1 MITGEK
7 APLFKLKNQDGK
19 DVSLSDYFGK
29 RIMLVFYPKDNSTV
43 CTNQLCEYSDS
54 LNEFEELGIIVFGIS
69 NDSVDSHKKFKEK
82 YSIKFDL
89 LSDETKEV
97 CRAYDVLSIFNL
109 PRRAIFFIDENGYVI
124 YENTTFVF
132 MRQRK
137 YDLLRVIE
145 QKFR

>member
-1 MITGEK
+1 MTAWIH
-7 APLFKLKNQDGK
+7 
-19 DVSLSDYFGK
+19 
-29 RIMLVFYPKDNSTV
+29 I
-43 CTNQLCEYSDS
+43 
-54 LNEFEELGIIVFGIS
+54 
-69 NDSVDSHKKFKEK
+69 KKFKEK
-82 YSIKFDL
+82 NSIKFDL

>member
-82 YSIKFDL
+82 NSIKFDL

-137 YDLLRVIE
+137 YDLLRVTE

>member
-54 LNEFEELGIIVFGIS
+54 LNEFEELGIIVFVIS

-82 YSIKFDL
+82 NSIKFDL

>member
-82 YSIKFDL
+82 NSIKFDL